1 MPIPARLTK
10 HLESLKL
17 KHDVVP
23 HKTVFTVY
31 DLAQTLKVKLN
42 TIAKTLL
49 VKTDAGLALVVV
61 PAHRRL
67 DFQAVKKAL
76 KVKQVTLASEKEMV
90 KKMKIKPGAMTA
102 FGTYHKLPMVV
113 DKSLAKAEAMLFGAG
128 SFTESLRV
136 KVKPYLKTQ
145 EPTVASVAK
154 AAK

>member
-1 MPIPARLTK
+1 MAIPARLTK
-10 HLESLKL
+10 HLTTLKL
-17 KHDVVP
+17 KNDVVP
-23 HKTVFTVY
+23 HRTVFTVY

-42 TIAKTLL
+42 TIAKTLV

-67 DFQAVKKAL
+67 DFGAVKKAL
-76 KVKQVTLASEKEMV
+76 QVKSVSLASEKEMV
-90 KKMKIKPGAMTA
+90 KKLKIKPGAMTA
-102 FGTYHKLPMVV
+102 FGTYHKLPLVV
-113 DKSLAKAEAMLFGAG
+113 DRSLAKAESMIFGAG

-145 EPTVASVAK
+145 EPTIAPVAK